1 MMEINNQMETQRQIV
16 ISTLHE
22 DEKQFLPLNVIISL
36 ALGLMAGI
44 AFIIALFM
52 GANYIV
58 NL

>member
-1 MMEINNQMETQRQIV
+1 MKTNNQMETQSQIV
-16 ISTLHE
+16 ISTSRE
-22 DEKQFLPLNVIISL
+22 GEKQLLPLNVIISL

-58 NL
+58 NF

>member
-1 MMEINNQMETQRQIV
+1 MKTNNQMETQSQIV
-16 ISTLHE
+16 ISTSHE
-22 DEKQFLPLNVIISL
+22 GEKQLLPLNVIISL

-58 NL
+58 NF

>member
-1 MMEINNQMETQRQIV
+1 METQSQIV
-16 ISTLHE
+16 ISTSRE
-22 DEKQFLPLNVIISL
+22 GEKQLLPLNVIISL

-58 NL
+58 NF